1 MAQVSVARHGC
12 QILSERSFILQARW
26 REKHSGVCK
35 RGSLC
40 HTEIIHSFWISAA
53 GLWSLF
59 SCWCDLLAQYHFCRH
74 SLPSLQEHNSSKCI
88 FLLSLDHIHFPAL
101 HSICVDRSSLLKC
114 VYVNNLA
121 NAIVS
126 HVIWW
131 APAGIKKLWFEI
143 IFCFMLVKCSRS
155 LLAHLAGVVFL
166 LKADSRRHGN
176 RKLKTLIARA
186 RESAPKPPD
195 TGKNTH
201 TFPHVTLQTS

>member
-12 QILSERSFILQARW
+12 QTLSERSFIPQARW

-59 SCWCDLLAQYHFCRH
+59 CCCCNLLAQCHLCRSTAH
-74 SLPSLQEHNSSKCI
+74 QSAFSFSLWTKC
-88 FLLSLDHIHFPAL
+88 IHFPAL
-101 HSICVDRSSLLKC
+101 HSVCADRSSLLKC
-114 VYVNNLA
+114 ADVNNLA
-121 NAIVS
+121 KAIVS

-131 APAGIKKLWFEI
+131 APEGIKKLWFEI
-143 IFCFMLVKCSRS
+143 ISCFMLVECSRS
-155 LLAHLAGVVFL
+155 LLAHGAGVVFL
-166 LKADSRRHGN
+166 LKADSRRHAN
-176 RKLKTLIARA
+176 RKMKTLIARKIE
-186 RESAPKPPD
+186 RESAPKLPD

-201 TFPHVTLQTS
+201 AFPHVTLKTS